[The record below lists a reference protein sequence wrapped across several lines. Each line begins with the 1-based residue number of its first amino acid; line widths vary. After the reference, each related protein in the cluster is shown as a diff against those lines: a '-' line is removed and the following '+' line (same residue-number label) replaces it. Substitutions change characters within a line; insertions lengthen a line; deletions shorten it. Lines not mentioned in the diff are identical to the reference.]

1 MVTVAEVIDE
11 AQEALSEC
19 LNDLRQDSEYYEAC
33 VSFDIHKTRIPE
45 QNRDISAAVG
55 WSRLYLDSLVAR
67 IKITGFRTQGMVDY
81 DERLMDW
88 WDVNN
93 LDQEANV
100 LLLEMLIHGRA
111 FVTISE
117 PMQEDIDYGH
127 PADVPIIRIESP
139 RNMWVDIDPR
149 TKRVNWAVRF
159 FYTPCESPHPLGPGA
174 NNADQ
179 RFTVYLP
186 NETILASENDD
197 GGYTIIQRI
206 RHNLGFVPV
215 VPFLNRERASDR
227 YGRSEIIPELRSLQD
242 IATRVVLNMQTAA
255 DLMAVPQRILFGVDK
270 DAIAMFEDNAAR
282 YKAYMA
288 SILAFEDG
296 EGASATQFSAAE
308 LSNYTGVLQEL
319 SRIASSYTGL
329 PPQYLSFNSQNP
341 SSADAIRSAETRLV
355 KLCEIKGEMFGK
367 AMVQVMQLASR
378 MMLGSIPEEYRRL
391 KAILADPS
399 TPTYAAKADAATKL
413 VGGKPVIP
421 VKRARID
428 MGYTPEERAQ
438 MEVWDEQEADEMMA
452 AMMGRPSSSVRF
464 QLPAAQD
471 EQSGSTEETGV
482 P

>member
-1 MVTVAEVIDE
+1 MVTVADAIDE
-11 AQEALSEC
+11 AQSVMLETGKYLKE
-19 LNDLRQDSEYYEAC
+19 DSAYYESC
-33 VSFDIHKTRIPE
+33 VSFDISKTRVPE
-45 QNRDISAAVG
+45 QNRDISASVG

-67 IKITGFRTQGMVDY
+67 IKLTGFRTQGNTDF

-88 WDVNN
+88 WDVNDF
-93 LDQEANV
+93 DQESSV

-111 FVTISE
+111 YVTISE
-117 PMQEDIDYGH
+117 PMRSDVDHGH
-127 PADVPIIRIESP
+127 PEDVPILRVESP
-139 RNMWVDIDPR
+139 RNMWADIDPR

-159 FYTPCESPHPLGPGA
+159 FHTPIGHDASRD
-174 NNADQ
+174 DQ
-179 RFTVYLP
+179 YFTVYLP
-186 NETILASENDD
+186 NETVVVQLDKDNKYHVNE
-197 GGYTIIQRI
+197 RI
-206 RHNLGFVPV
+206 VHNLGFVPV
-215 VPFLNRERASDR
+215 VPFLNRERVSDR

-270 DAIAMFEDNAAR
+270 EALSRFEDNAAR
-282 YKAYMA
+282 YKSYMA

-296 EGASATQFSAAE
+296 ENSGATQFSAAE

-355 KLCEIKGEMFGK
+355 KLCEIKGDMFGK

-378 MMLGSIPEEYRRL
+378 MMLGSVPDEYRRM
-391 KAILADPS
+391 KAITADPS

-428 MGYTPEERAQ
+428 MGYTPEEREQ
-438 MEVWDEQEADEMMA
+438 MEIWDEDEAIEMMD
-452 AMMGRPSSSVRF
+452 AMINGRPSSARYP
-464 QLPAAQD
+464 LPTQNQ
-471 EQSGSTEETGV
+471 ESESESPSNEEDAT
-482 P
+482 